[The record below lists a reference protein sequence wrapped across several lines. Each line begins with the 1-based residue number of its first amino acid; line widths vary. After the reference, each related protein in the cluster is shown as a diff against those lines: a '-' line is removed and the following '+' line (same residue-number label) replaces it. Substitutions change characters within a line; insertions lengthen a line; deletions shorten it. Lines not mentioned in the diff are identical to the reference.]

1 MFLIDTERSF
11 HTDKENEISENI
23 IQLSIDWSQ
32 LITLNYSDKNKTL
45 LNCKSFADKLRI
57 KRQVHTIEKQLFDY
71 PFEEEG

>member
-1 MFLIDTERSF
+1 M
-11 HTDKENEISENI
+11 KPENEISEHI

-45 LNCKSFADKLRI
+45 LNCKSFADKSRI